1 MTDVV
6 DKLLSNSYSAWYR
19 LLSNN
24 YKEFIIT
31 MSDLDTSNSTAEQ
44 GINSFNSTIYNI
56 YQSVGAL

>member
-19 LLSNN
+19 LLPNDF
-24 YKEFIIT
+24 KEFIIT
-31 MSDLDTSNSTAEQ
+31 ATATRSADSN
-44 GINSFNSTIYNI
+44 INSFNSTIYNI